1 MPSLLADAILRDSR
15 LGFNESVQEILASA
29 TSVTLSSAEAKD
41 NVGKRVKSACNKNF
55 SISQIRVNRLRL
67 LSITR

>member
-1 MPSLLADAILRDSR
+1 MSVSVTEYFSNRCHLYLQTLYFASADSVSMRLLMT
-15 LGFNESVQEILASA
+15 VLANA

-55 SISQIRVNRLRL
+55 NIL
-67 LSITR
+67 